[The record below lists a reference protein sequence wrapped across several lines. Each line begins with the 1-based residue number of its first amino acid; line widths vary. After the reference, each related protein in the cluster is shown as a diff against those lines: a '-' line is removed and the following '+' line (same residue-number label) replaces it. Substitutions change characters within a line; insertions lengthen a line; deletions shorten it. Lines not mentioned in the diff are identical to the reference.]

1 MCIRDSHNA
10 ICQMQLG
17 IDRAPEDFR
26 DCLENVDKD
35 SYDKLYLL
43 ATQYGVRLTSARGR
57 IYISTAHTEEDIDKT
72 LKIFDYIF
80 PMLKK

>member
-1 MCIRDSHNA
+1 
-10 ICQMQLG
+10 MQLG

-26 DCLENVDKD
+26 DCLKNVDKD

-57 IYISTAHTEEDIDKT
+57 IYISTAHTEEDINKT